1 MSGHGTDDLDKF
13 VDRMGVRQISLPCD
27 HGTRGDLWEEFPL
40 NEQVRP
46 PVSCRTGDR
55 YRVSQPVKGHD
66 SGICSEIA
74 GECDLELIEVFSE
87 PVCDLTLDSG
97 ALREDQRFPEEI
109 LLCDEFFPGERIVRA
124 HPDDPVVT
132 FRDPDVVETFR
143 IHRFQEHSDVH
154 ETFFHHLV
162 DRIRR
167 GGVDRDLYER
177 IFFTADF
184 ADFCQDLDGC
194 EFPAADRDAAVDDF
208 LGPFQLLQSPL
219 FEIQHFE
226 SAAL

>member
-1 MSGHGTDDLDKF
+1 M
-13 VDRMGVRQISLPCD
+13 
-27 HGTRGDLWEEFPL
+27 
-40 NEQVRP
+40 
-46 PVSCRTGDR
+46 
-55 YRVSQPVKGHD
+55 
-66 SGICSEIA
+66 
-74 GECDLELIEVFSE
+74 
-87 PVCDLTLDSG
+87 
-97 ALREDQRFPEEI
+97 
-109 LLCDEFFPGERIVRA
+109 
-124 HPDDPVVT
+124 VT

-143 IHRFQEHSDVH
+143 IHRFQEHPDVH

-162 DRIRR
+162 DRISR

>member
-97 ALREDQRFPEEI
+97 ALREDQRFP
-109 LLCDEFFPGERIVRA
+109 DG
-124 HPDDPVVT
+124 DP
-132 FRDPDVVETFR
+132 
-143 IHRFQEHSDVH
+143 
-154 ETFFHHLV
+154 
-162 DRIRR
+162 
-167 GGVDRDLYER
+167 
-177 IFFTADF
+177 
-184 ADFCQDLDGC
+184 
-194 EFPAADRDAAVDDF
+194 
-208 LGPFQLLQSPL
+208 
-219 FEIQHFE
+219 
-226 SAAL
+226 AL

>member
-87 PVCDLTLDSG
+87 PVLRSHSG
-97 ALREDQRFPEEI
+97 LRCAPGGSAVSRGDPAL
-109 LLCDEFFPGERIVRA
+109 
-124 HPDDPVVT
+124 
-132 FRDPDVVETFR
+132 
-143 IHRFQEHSDVH
+143 
-154 ETFFHHLV
+154 
-162 DRIRR
+162 
-167 GGVDRDLYER
+167 
-177 IFFTADF
+177 
-184 ADFCQDLDGC
+184 
-194 EFPAADRDAAVDDF
+194 
-208 LGPFQLLQSPL
+208 
-219 FEIQHFE
+219 
-226 SAAL
+226 